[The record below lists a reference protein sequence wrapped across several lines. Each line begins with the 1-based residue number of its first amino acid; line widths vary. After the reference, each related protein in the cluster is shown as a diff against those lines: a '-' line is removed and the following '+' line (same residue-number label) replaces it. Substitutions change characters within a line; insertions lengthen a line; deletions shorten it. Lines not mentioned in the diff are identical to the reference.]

1 MNEKMIDLKN
11 LTIEKAHADLVAGV
25 YTVTELAQAY
35 LNVITEKNADI
46 NAYVEV
52 YTDVLDQAKHAE
64 EMFKNGTATI
74 LTGIPISI
82 KDNIV
87 IKGKESTGGS
97 DILKGHI
104 SIYDATIISELKKS
118 GAVLLGRTNMD
129 DSAMGS
135 STETSCYGP
144 TKNPLATDRVPG
156 GSSGGPVASV
166 AMDGA
171 LAAFA
176 SDTGGSIRQP
186 AAYTGLVGLKPTY
199 GTVSRYGLM
208 ALASSFDQIGP
219 VAKNVADAEIL
230 FNTTNVYDTM
240 DSMSVPIEKRICK
253 KIENNNSGS
262 RVKIIGIPTSWVKGE
277 GIEESIKKNFEE
289 TCAKLKNAGYELV
302 DIKLPLTEHSLAVY
316 YIILPAE
323 ASSNLARYDGMR
335 YGLSLPCKDLLETY
349 KKTRGVGFGK
359 EVRRRI
365 MLGTYVLSHG
375 YYDAY
380 YGSAVKVQNAI
391 RKEIANVF
399 EKVDLIMT
407 PTAPTLAFKFGE
419 KMNDPMAMKLSDLF
433 TVPANVSGCPAI
445 SIPSGKAD
453 NNLVHSIQFMAPH
466 FGEELLFEI
475 GKKCED
481 LLR

>member
-1 MNEKMIDLKN
+1 MIDLKN
-11 LTIEKAHADLVAGV
+11 LTIEKAHAALIAGEYSAV
-25 YTVTELAQAY
+25 QLAQAY
-35 LNVITEKNADI
+35 LDVIAQKNSDI

-52 YTDVLDQAKHAE
+52 YTDVLEQAQVADD
-64 EMFKNGTATI
+64 MFKNGTATM
-74 LTGIPISI
+74 LTGIPISV
-82 KDNIV
+82 KDNMCV
-87 IKGKESTGGS
+87 KGKESTGAS

-104 SIYDATIISELKKS
+104 SIYDGTVIAELKKA

-219 VAKNVADAEIL
+219 ITKNVADAEIL

-240 DSMSVPIEKRICK
+240 DSTSVPMEKRTCEKTTVK
-253 KIENNNSGS
+253 K
-262 RVKIIGIPTSWVKGE
+262 IGIPTSWVKGE
-277 GIEESIKKNFEE
+277 GIEESIKKNFDESCE
-289 TCAKLKNAGYELV
+289 KLKNAGYELV
-302 DIKLPLTEHSLAVY
+302 DVDLPMTEHALAVY

-335 YGLSLPCKDLLETY
+335 YGLSLPGKDLLGTY

-359 EVRRRI
+359 EVRRRV

-380 YGSAVKVQNAI
+380 YGSAVKVANAI
-391 RKEIANVF
+391 RKELAQVF
-399 EKVDLIMT
+399 EKVDVIMT

-433 TVPANVSGCPAI
+433 TVPANVAGIPGIA
-445 SIPSGKAD
+445 IPSGAAEH
-453 NNLVHSIQFMAPH
+453 NLIHSVQFMAPH
-466 FGEELLFEI
+466 YGEKLLFEI
-475 GKKCED
+475 GKKCEEI
-481 LLR
+481 LK

>member
-1 MNEKMIDLKN
+1 MKINLQN
-11 LTIEKAHADLVAGV
+11 LTIEKAHTALLAGEYSAV
-25 YTVTELAQAY
+25 ELAQAY
-35 LNVITEKNADI
+35 LNVIAEKNADI

-52 YTDVLDQAKHAE
+52 YTDVLEQAKHAE

-74 LTGIPISI
+74 LTGIPISV
-82 KDNIV
+82 KDNMLV
-87 IKGKESTGGS
+87 KGKESTGGS

-104 SIYDATIISELKKS
+104 SIYDGTVIAELKKA

-144 TKNPLATDRVPG
+144 TKNPLALDRVPG

-219 VAKNVADAEIL
+219 VTKNVADTEIL
-230 FNTTNVYDTM
+230 FNATNIYDTM
-240 DSMSVPIEKRICK
+240 DSTSVPMEKRVCAKTAVK
-253 KIENNNSGS
+253 K
-262 RVKIIGIPTSWVKGE
+262 IGIPRSWVNGE

-289 TCAKLKNAGYELV
+289 TCTKLKDAGYELV
-302 DIKLPLTEHSLAVY
+302 DIELPLTEHSLAVY
-316 YIILPAE
+316 YVILPAE

-335 YGLSLPCKDLLETY
+335 YGLSLPGKDLLDTY

-391 RKEIANVF
+391 RKELANVF
-399 EKVDLIMT
+399 EKVDVIMT

-433 TVPANVSGCPAI
+433 TVPANVAGIPGI
-445 SIPSGKAD
+445 SIPSGKAE

-466 FGEELLFEI
+466 YGENLLFEI
-475 GKKCED
+475 GKKCEEI
-481 LLR
+481 LK